1 VSIVELIS
9 IATLSIIVI
18 LLFALLAAE
27 KIKYKKLLHTSVQ
40 LVLDKAAMLEEIDR
54 LSFIADNSDDLN
66 DGFVK
71 FLSESRDMAF
81 EYISEVQSTI
91 EQLKIS
97 MDLGDDESI
106 NKSYQ
111 ELISFL
117 PTENQDM
124 VN

>member
-1 VSIVELIS
+1 MSIVELIS